1 MRPLRRS
8 AASFLLGCAALAV
21 LTFVCLRLHL
31 SAPVLYLLVV
41 VFVALDG
48 SFVVAACVSIVAALF
63 LQYFFA
69 SPIFSLHGEDS
80 RHALRFLLWLVT
92 AFVISRLVIR
102 ARRREQNLKLVMDA
116 MPALVVVGSWEA
128 AGDVYC
134 NQQFVD
140 YTGRSKEDLHGEG
153 LLGFVHPDDRLWY
166 GSEWKKAVAE
176 GRPVTRE
183 VRLRDRSGDYRLFLH
198 HVFPMRDA
206 SGRTQWCT
214 TSVDIEDRK
223 RAEETLRHAQ
233 EDLARVTRVTTMG
246 ELSASIAHEV
256 NQPLAAIVTNANASL
271 RWLAANPPNLE
282 EVREATVRIIADGN
296 RASDVVGRVRAL
308 LSKKETQKE
317 LLQVDDVIEDVV
329 ALTKSEAHRNG
340 TSVQLELS
348 AAPAAVLADRVQLQ
362 QVVLN
367 LMLNGMD
374 AMHGVTG
381 SRTLT
386 IQSRPH
392 EDHGVYRGV
401 FVAVRDS
408 GDGIPAEHLPH
419 IFDAFYTTKNGGLGM
434 GLAIGRSIIEAHG
447 GRIWATSEPA
457 QGATFQFT
465 LPAAEADA
473 S

>member
-1 MRPLRRS
+1 MRALRRP
-8 AASFLLGCAALAV
+8 AASFLLGCVALAV
-21 LTFVCLRLHL
+21 LTFVCLKLHL
-31 SAPVLYLLVV
+31 SAPVLFLLVV

-48 SFVVAACVSIVAALF
+48 SFVAAACVSLVAALF
-63 LQYFFA
+63 LQTFFA
-69 SPIFSLHGEDS
+69 SPIFSLHGADS

-116 MPALVVVGSWEA
+116 MPALVVVGSSEA

-134 NQQFVD
+134 NQRFVD
-140 YTGRSKEDLHGEG
+140 YTGISSANLRGEG
-153 LLGFVHPDDRLWY
+153 FQSVLHPDDQLWY
-166 GSEWKKAVAE
+166 ESEWQRAVSE
-176 GRPVTRE
+176 GQPITRE
-183 VRLRDRSGDYRLFLH
+183 VRLRDRTGDYRLFLH
-198 HVFPMRDA
+198 HLFPMRDA

-214 TSVDIEDRK
+214 TSIDIEDRK
-223 RAEETLRHAQ
+223 RDEETLRHAR

-246 ELSASIAHEV
+246 ELAASIAHEV

-271 RWLAANPPNLE
+271 RWLAADPPNLE

-296 RASDVVGRVRAL
+296 RASDVVGRIRTL
-308 LSKKETQKE
+308 LSKKETQKQ
-317 LLQVDDVIEDVV
+317 LLEVDDVIGDVV

-340 TSVQLELS
+340 TSVQLELA
-348 AAPAAVLADRVQLQ
+348 AAPAVVLADRVQLQ
-362 QVVLN
+362 QVLLN
-367 LMLNGMD
+367 LMLNGID
-374 AMHGVTG
+374 AMHDVTG

-392 EDHGVYRGV
+392 QGKGVL
-401 FVAVRDS
+401 VAVRDS
-408 GDGIPAEHLPH
+408 GVGIPAEHLPH

-447 GRIWATSEPA
+447 GRIWATSE
-457 QGATFQFT
+457 QGQETTFQFT
-465 LPAAEADA
+465 LPAGADA

>member
-1 MRPLRRS
+1 MRPFRRS
-8 AASFLLGCAALAV
+8 AASFLLGCVALAV
-21 LTFVCLRLHL
+21 LTFLCLKLHL
-31 SAPVLYLLVV
+31 SAPVLFLLVV

-48 SFVVAACVSIVAALF
+48 SFVAAACVSIVAALF
-63 LQYFFA
+63 LQSFFA
-69 SPIFSLHGEDS
+69 SPIFSLQGADS

-102 ARRREQNLKLVMDA
+102 ARRRERNLNLVMDA
-116 MPALVVVGSWEA
+116 MPALVVVGSSES
-128 AGDVYC
+128 AGDIYC

-140 YTGRSKEDLHGEG
+140 YTGLSSEDLRGEDFQSV
-153 LLGFVHPDDRLWY
+153 LHPDDRLWY

-176 GRPVTRE
+176 GQPVTRE
-183 VRLRDRSGDYRLFLH
+183 VRLRDRSGAYRLFLH
-198 HVFPMRDA
+198 HLFPMRDA

-214 TSVDIEDRK
+214 TSIDIEDRK
-223 RAEETLRHAQ
+223 RGEETLRHAQ
-233 EDLARVTRVTTMG
+233 EDLARVTRATTMG
-246 ELSASIAHEV
+246 ELVASSAHEV

-271 RWLAANPPNLE
+271 RWLAADPPNLD
-282 EVREATVRIIADGN
+282 EVREATVRIIGDGN
-296 RASDVVGRVRAL
+296 RASDVVGRIRGL
-308 LSKKETQKE
+308 LAKKEPQKE
-317 LLQVDDVIEDVV
+317 RLRVDDVIGDVV
-329 ALTKSEAHRNG
+329 ALTKSEAQRNG

-348 AAPAAVLADRVQLQ
+348 GAPAVVLADRVQLQ
-362 QVVLN
+362 QVLLN

-381 SRTLT
+381 PRTLT

-392 EDHGVYRGV
+392 EGKGV

-408 GDGIPAEHLPH
+408 GVGVPTEHLPH

-447 GRIWATSEPA
+447 GRIWASSEQA
-457 QGATFQFT
+457 QGTTFQFT
-465 LPAAEADA
+465 LPAAETPR

>member
-1 MRPLRRS
+1 MRALRRP
-8 AASFLLGCAALAV
+8 AASFLLGCVALAV
-21 LTFVCLRLHL
+21 LTFVCLKLHL
-31 SAPVLYLLVV
+31 SAPVLFLLVV

-48 SFVVAACVSIVAALF
+48 SFVAAACVSIVAALF
-63 LQYFFA
+63 LQAFFA
-69 SPIFSLHGEDS
+69 SPIFSLHGADS

-116 MPALVVVGSWEA
+116 MPALVVVGSSEA

-134 NQQFVD
+134 NQRFVD
-140 YTGRSKEDLHGEG
+140 YTGLSPKDLRGEVFQSV
-153 LLGFVHPDDRLWY
+153 LHPDDQLWY
-166 GSEWKKAVAE
+166 RSEWQRAVSE
-176 GRPVTRE
+176 GQPVTRE
-183 VRLRDRSGDYRLFLH
+183 VRLRDRSGAYRLFLH
-198 HVFPMRDA
+198 HLFPMRDA

-214 TSVDIEDRK
+214 TSIDIEDRK
-223 RAEETLRHAQ
+223 RDEETLRHAR

-246 ELSASIAHEV
+246 ELAASIAHEV

-271 RWLAANPPNLE
+271 RWLAADPPNLE

-296 RASDVVGRVRAL
+296 RASDVVGRIRTL
-308 LSKKETQKE
+308 LSKKETQKQ
-317 LLQVDDVIEDVV
+317 LLEVDDVIGDVV

-340 TSVQLELS
+340 TSVQLELA
-348 AAPAAVLADRVQLQ
+348 AAPAVVLADRVQLQ
-362 QVVLN
+362 QVLLN

-392 EDHGVYRGV
+392 EGKGVL
-401 FVAVRDS
+401 VAVRDS
-408 GDGIPAEHLPH
+408 GVGIPAEHLPH

-447 GRIWATSEPA
+447 GRIWATSE
-457 QGATFQFT
+457 QGQETTFQFT
-465 LPAAEADA
+465 LPAGADA

>member
-1 MRPLRRS
+1 MRPFRRS
-8 AASFLLGCAALAV
+8 AASFLLGCVALAV
-21 LTFVCLRLHL
+21 LTFLCLKLHL
-31 SAPVLYLLVV
+31 SAPVLFLLVV

-48 SFVVAACVSIVAALF
+48 SFVAAACVAVVAALS
-63 LQYFFA
+63 LQYFFSA
-69 SPIFSLHGEDS
+69 HLFSLHGDDS

-102 ARRREQNLKLVMDA
+102 ARRREQNLNLVMDA
-116 MPALVVVGSWEA
+116 MPALVVVGSSEA

-134 NQQFVD
+134 NRQFVE
-140 YTGRSKEDLHGEG
+140 YTGLSSADLRDEDFQSVL
-153 LLGFVHPDDRLWY
+153 HPDDRLWY

-183 VRLRDRSGDYRLFLH
+183 VRLRDRSGAYRLFLH
-198 HVFPMRDA
+198 HLFPMRDA

-214 TSVDIEDRK
+214 TSIDIEDRK

-246 ELSASIAHEV
+246 ELVASIAHEV

-271 RWLAANPPNLE
+271 RWLAADPPNLD

-296 RASDVVGRVRAL
+296 RASDVVGRIRGL
-308 LSKKETQKE
+308 LAKKEAQKE
-317 LLQVDDVIEDVV
+317 LLKVDDVIGDVV
-329 ALTKSEAHRNG
+329 ALTKSEAQRNG
-340 TSVQLELS
+340 TSVQVDLS
-348 AAPAAVLADRVQLQ
+348 AAPAVVLADRVQLQ
-362 QVVLN
+362 QVLLN

-374 AMHGVTG
+374 AMNGVTG
-381 SRTLT
+381 RSRTLT
-386 IQSRPH
+386 IQSRRH
-392 EDHGVYRGV
+392 ETNAV

-408 GDGIPAEHLPH
+408 GAGISEEHLPH

-447 GRIWATSEPA
+447 GRIWATSEKA
-457 QGATFQFT
+457 RGATLQFT

>member
-1 MRPLRRS
+1 MRLLRRP
-8 AASFLLGCAALAV
+8 AASFLLGSVALAV
-21 LTFVCLRLHL
+21 LTFVCLELHL
-31 SAPVLYLLVV
+31 SAPVLFLLVV

-48 SFVVAACVSIVAALF
+48 SFVAAACVSIAAALF

-69 SPIFSLHGEDS
+69 SPIFSFHGEDS

-102 ARRREQNLKLVMDA
+102 ARRREQNLQLVMDA
-116 MPALVVVGSWEA
+116 MPALVAVGSSEPG
-128 AGDVYC
+128 GDVYC
-134 NQQFVD
+134 NQRFID
-140 YTGRSKEDLHGEG
+140 YTGMSSETLRGEG
-153 LLGFVHPDDRLWY
+153 FQTVLHPDDRLWY
-166 GSEWKKAVAE
+166 GSEWQQAVRE
-176 GRPVTRE
+176 GQPVTRE
-183 VRLRDRSGDYRLFLH
+183 VRLRDRTGDYRLFLH
-198 HVFPMRDA
+198 HLFPMRDA

-214 TSVDIEDRK
+214 TSIDIEDRK
-223 RAEETLRHAQ
+223 RAEETLRHAR
-233 EDLARVTRVTTMG
+233 EDLARMTRVTTMG
-246 ELSASIAHEV
+246 ELVASIAHEV

-271 RWLAANPPNLE
+271 RWLAAEPPNLE

-296 RASDVVGRVRAL
+296 RASDVVGRIRAL

-317 LLQVDDVIEDVV
+317 LLRVDDVIGDVV

-348 AAPAAVLADRVQLQ
+348 AAPAVVLADRVQLQ
-362 QVVLN
+362 QVLLN

-374 AMHGVTG
+374 AMHDVTG

-392 EDHGVYRGV
+392 EGNGV

-408 GDGIPAEHLPH
+408 GVGIPAEHLPH

-447 GRIWATSEPA
+447 GRIWASPEQVRGT
-457 QGATFQFT
+457 TFQFT
-465 LPAAEADA
+465 LPGAGADV

>member
-1 MRPLRRS
+1 MLPLRRP
-8 AASFLLGCAALAV
+8 AASFLLGSVALAV

-31 SAPVLYLLVV
+31 SAPVLFLLVV

-48 SFVVAACVSIVAALF
+48 SFVAAACVSIVAALF
-63 LQYFFA
+63 LQTFFA
-69 SPIFSLHGEDS
+69 SPIFSLHGADS

-102 ARRREQNLKLVMDA
+102 ARRREQNLELVMDA
-116 MPALVVVGSWEA
+116 MPALVAVGSSEA

-134 NQQFVD
+134 NQRFAD
-140 YTGRSKEDLHGEG
+140 YTGISSANLRGEG
-153 LLGFVHPDDRLWY
+153 FQSVLHPDDRLWY
-166 GSEWKKAVAE
+166 ASEWQKAVGE
-176 GRPVTRE
+176 GQPVTRE
-183 VRLRDRSGDYRLFLH
+183 VRLRDRSGAYRLFLQH
-198 HVFPMRDA
+198 LFPMRDV

-214 TSVDIEDRK
+214 TSIDIEDRK
-223 RAEETLRHAQ
+223 LADETLRHAR

-246 ELSASIAHEV
+246 ELVASIAHEV

-271 RWLAANPPNLE
+271 RWLAADPPNFE

-296 RASDVVGRVRAL
+296 RASDIVGRIRAL

-317 LLQVDDVIEDVV
+317 LLHVDDVIGDVV

-348 AAPAAVLADRVQLQ
+348 AAPAVVLADRVQLQ
-362 QVVLN
+362 QVLLN

-392 EDHGVYRGV
+392 ESNGV

-408 GDGIPAEHLPH
+408 GAGIPPEHLPH

-447 GRIWATSEPA
+447 GRIWATSG
-457 QGATFQFT
+457 QGQGTTFQFT
-465 LPAAEADA
+465 LPAGADA